1 MRGVRILNCLNILL
15 LIFRLSWIAMMYYD
29 SNPTPIYNDVLCA
42 NVVTTVNMLKIL
54 DNKKAANSCL
64 GLMEK
69 IKLCGIGSHRATKS
83 G

>member
-54 DNKKAANSCL
+54 DNSCL
-64 GLMEK
+64 DYSMEK
-69 IKLCGIGSHRATKS
+69 IKPCGIGSIAD
-83 G
+83 